1 MYKTNYPSP
10 LMAHEDEMGV
20 NAPFIHQ
27 RTIAQLT
34 AGLYPLYRSGK
45 IPYEPL
51 PEMMLTE
58 GYATPVPDVLLYDYE
73 TEQTRVIIEICQ
85 TSGLKR
91 DLTKIIKLIDEE
103 LYGILEGFVYNYKTA
118 EWFRY
123 RKGDGGLTEPSSFS
137 EILQLNLNSF
147 LNG

>member
-1 MYKTNYPSP
+1 M
-10 LMAHEDEMGV
+10 DV

-45 IPYEPL
+45 IPLEPL
-51 PEMMLTE
+51 PEMME
-58 GYATPVPDVLLYDYE
+58 EYATPVPDVLLYDYE

-85 TSGLKR
+85 TSGQKR
-91 DLTKIIKLIDEE
+91 DLTKIIKLIDEA
-103 LYGILEGFVYNYKTA
+103 LYGILEGFVYKYKTS

-123 RKGDGGLTEPSSFS
+123 RKGDGGLTENASFS
-137 EILQLNLNSF
+137 EILQLDLNSF
-147 LNG
+147 L

>member
-1 MYKTNYPSP
+1 MYTNKFP
-10 LMAHEDEMGV
+10 LTSMVHEDEMGV

-34 AGLYPLYRSGK
+34 AGLYPLYKTGK
-45 IPYEPL
+45 IPFEPL

-58 GYATPVPDVLLYDYE
+58 GYATPVPDVLLYEYE
-73 TEQTRVIIEICQ
+73 KEQTRIIIEICQ
-85 TSGLKR
+85 TSGQKR
-91 DLTKIIKLIDEE
+91 DLTKIIKLIDED

-123 RKGDGGLTEPSSFS
+123 RKGDGGLIENSSFS
-137 EILQLNLNSF
+137 EILQLDLNSF
-147 LNG
+147 LN